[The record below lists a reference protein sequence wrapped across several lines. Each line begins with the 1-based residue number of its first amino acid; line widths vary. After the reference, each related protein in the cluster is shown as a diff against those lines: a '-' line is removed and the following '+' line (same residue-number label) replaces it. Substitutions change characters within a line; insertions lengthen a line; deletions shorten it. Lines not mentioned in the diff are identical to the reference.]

1 MPTWMILAIV
11 AGLVLLYLVSRYNRL
26 VTLRHNVD
34 QAWSNIDVLLKQRH
48 EQVPALVEVC
58 KRYMTHEAEVLSDVT
73 RLRDQAETA
82 RANGDTA
89 SLSGREQA
97 LTASL
102 SGLLARTEAYPD
114 LKAAEAFQQLAARLS
129 ELYEALS
136 DRRELYNEAVTI
148 NNRRQR
154 QFPEMLL
161 AGPFGFGPRVLFEID
176 QTERANP
183 DLKSLLSS

>member
-1 MPTWMILAIV
+1 MPTWITVAAV
-11 AGLVLLYLVSRYNRL
+11 AGLVLLYLISHYNRL

-48 EQVPALVEVC
+48 EQIPALVEVC

-82 RANGDTA
+82 RASGDTA

-102 SGLLARTEAYPD
+102 SGLLARAEAYPD
-114 LKAAEAFQQLAARLS
+114 LKTAEAFQQLMARMS

-136 DRRELYNEAVTI
+136 DRRELYNDAVTI
-148 NNRRQR
+148 NNRRQQ

-161 AGPFGFGPRVLFEID
+161 AGPFGFRPRALFEID
-176 QTERANP
+176 QAERANP
-183 DLKSLLSS
+183 DVNSLLSA